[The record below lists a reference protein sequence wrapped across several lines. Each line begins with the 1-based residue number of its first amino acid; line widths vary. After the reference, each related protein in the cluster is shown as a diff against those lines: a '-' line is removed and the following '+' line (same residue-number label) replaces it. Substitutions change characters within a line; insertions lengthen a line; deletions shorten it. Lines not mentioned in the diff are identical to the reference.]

1 MCPARNN
8 YTTSINASTVSPTL
22 LAISHMLVTYT
33 IMLAAIEIGDTEI
46 SHLISDFLAITTLNK
61 EIFDLCC
68 TQSS

>member
-1 MCPARNN
+1 
-8 YTTSINASTVSPTL
+8 
-22 LAISHMLVTYT
+22 MLVTYT